1 MIENVTIGLQWPFLT
16 LGKDHKLIK
25 NEKRGNI
32 SKNKKDVSIPIQT
45 LHAKNQVPMPKTVT
59 CKSAPETNRQG
70 AIFLASVNSSFKSR
84 SKKAVYLYKICFRI
98 ANHDASNFSMINFG
112 EDDQTRMFDVFR
124 PILPFFLPAIRDV
137 QNYLRIF
144 SRILTPCPPLYTFIT
159 F

>member
-1 MIENVTIGLQWPFLT
+1 
-16 LGKDHKLIK
+16 
-25 NEKRGNI
+25 
-32 SKNKKDVSIPIQT
+32 
-45 LHAKNQVPMPKTVT
+45 MPKTVT

-159 F
+159 FWRPPPSPAFSWYHTFFVRIRRLEKYYCMDCFKCRKIHTWKKL